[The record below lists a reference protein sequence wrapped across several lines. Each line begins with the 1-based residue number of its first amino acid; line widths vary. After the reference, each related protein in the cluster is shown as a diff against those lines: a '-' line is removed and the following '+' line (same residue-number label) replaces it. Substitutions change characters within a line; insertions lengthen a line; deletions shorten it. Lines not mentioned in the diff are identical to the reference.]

1 MHVNVTILLFNQVIL
16 FTIIELFN
24 DGDEI
29 NHHGSKR
36 YVGNQQLDEKVRHL
50 SLVICSFRKTSDNQ
64 NIQTENKMF
73 GKWMDMMTPNIYKMA
88 KNLGKLPNSIK

>member
-36 YVGNQQLDEKVRHL
+36 YVGNQQLDEKVRPL
-50 SLVICSFRKTSDNQ
+50 SLVCSFRKTSDNQ

-73 GKWMDMMTPNIYKMA
+73 GKWMSMMTPNIYKMA
-88 KNLGKLPNSIK
+88 KKLGKTLN